1 MRRVIFFII
10 VAAFSLFMI
19 PDGAATESA
28 GLEDHI
34 LRHNARVNK
43 AMPDYVETSSKNAV
57 EDNMIS
63 LFGDTKINEE
73 TSADRFRHQYSAL
86 TLMSEGRVLV
96 GWEDDR
102 NGDFD
107 IYGQMVSSDGMTAG
121 SDQLLINDN
130 SFLSNTMVDFAYNSD
145 GFIVVVWVDESGDL
159 WLRGYDS
166 TFTPLDAA
174 LMVNDNISSNI
185 ISYPDVEFL
194 SDSRVVVVWEDT
206 RLESAVYGQIY
217 NTDLSAAG
225 DNFKIS
231 PDDGGKVF
239 WSPAIAAGTNGT
251 FAVVWE
257 ELGSSGSS
265 VFLLL
270 YDADALPSGISI
282 NVADLANQTDNQ
294 FGPDIVGLGAE
305 GYLVGWSDSRDSD
318 QNMYVQHF
326 DGNGNRIDD
335 NVKVSEGT
343 GNSVF
348 DLYLTGNPGGNFLA
362 LWANTGVRSE
372 ILVQA
377 FDATGKTSGGN
388 ITVSDGLALGERFSP
403 NAIFRTDGSVL
414 VTFTDTRTA
423 LIDIYAQILN
433 SDFTLS
439 SNNFKLTSG
448 ASGAHQNQSRI
459 ARMAGDDFGV
469 LWTDMKNDDGDI
481 YFQRGSGLGNPY
493 GSNLK
498 LNDDAG
504 SSYQAEPSIGSAT
517 NGNVITAWVDGR
529 STGDLKGINIFGQ
542 LLDPN
547 GQKAGVNFLVNDD
560 PAEIAVVQAEPACD
574 ISPSGK
580 AVIAWRD
587 RRNGADDIYAQIY
600 DPSGDPSGAN
610 FQVNQETIPCSN
622 PRIAMLNN
630 DMFMIAWQIEVEARS
645 YVKFQL
651 YNAQGT
657 ETGSNMLIPVDT
669 SINQQ
674 LDFDIAVNPYFGI
687 YAIAWIN
694 QNDTDTEV
702 YAMMVAP
709 DGVPASPVKIVSD
722 MANLGFDDV
731 SVGMDSDNSYVVA
744 WSDMRS
750 GVRRSYLSFVDAG
763 TTVFPNQLI
772 SQNSGIAREQE
783 QSIAINGRTWFA
795 SWSDNRNSGDGYDI
809 YVNSNLYNPTSAEDD
824 TDTPVPDAFN
834 LSQNYPNPFNPIT
847 RIDFSLAQDMPRV
860 QFEVYNILGRKVHSK
875 TMTDL
880 SAGAY
885 TIEFSGEGLSSGIY
899 LYRLR
904 ADDQVVTKKM
914 SLMK

>member
-10 VAAFSLFMI
+10 IATFSIFLI
-19 PDGAATESA
+19 PDGAATESS

-34 LRHNARVNK
+34 LRHNARINE
-43 AMPDYVETSSKNAV
+43 AMPDYVETSAKNAIENSV
-57 EDNMIS
+57 IS
-63 LFGDTKINEE
+63 LFGDTKFNEE
-73 TSADRFRHQYSAL
+73 TSADRFRHQYSEL
-86 TLMSEGRVLV
+86 TLMSEERALV

-145 GFIVVVWVDESGDL
+145 GFIVAVWVDESGDL

-166 TFTPLDAA
+166 TFTPLDDAVK
-174 LMVNDNISSNI
+174 VNDNISSNI
-185 ISYPDVEFL
+185 ISYPNVEFL

-231 PDDGGKVF
+231 PDDAGKVF
-239 WSPAIAAGTNGT
+239 WSPAIASGTNGT

-257 ELGSSGSS
+257 ELGISGSS

-282 NVADLANQTDNQ
+282 NVADLANQSDNQ
-294 FGPDIVGLGAE
+294 FGPDVAGLGAE
-305 GYLVGWSDSRDSD
+305 GYLVGWCDSRDTD
-318 QNMYVQHF
+318 QNIYVQHF
-326 DGNGNRIDD
+326 DGNGNRIED

-348 DLYLTGNPGGNFLA
+348 DLYLTGNPGGYFLA

-372 ILVQA
+372 ILFQA
-377 FDATGKTSGGN
+377 FDATGKISGGN
-388 ITVSDGLALGERFSP
+388 ITVSDGLVLGERFSP

-423 LIDIYAQILN
+423 IIDIYAQIIN

-439 SNNFKLTSG
+439 GNNFKLTSG
-448 ASGAHQNQSRI
+448 ASGAQQNQSGI
-459 ARMAGDDFGV
+459 VRMAGDDFGV

-529 STGDLKGINIFGQ
+529 STGGLKGINIFGQ
-542 LLDPN
+542 FLDPD
-547 GQKAGVNFLVNDD
+547 GQKVGGNFLVNDD
-560 PAEIAVVQAEPACD
+560 FSGTAVVQAEPACD
-574 ISPSGK
+574 ISSSGK

-587 RRNGADDIYAQIY
+587 RRNGVDDIYAQIY

-610 FQVNQETIPCSN
+610 FKVNQETMPCSN
-622 PRIAMLNN
+622 PRVAVMNN

-657 ETGSNMLIPVDT
+657 ETGSNILIPVDT
-669 SINQQ
+669 SLNHQ

-694 QNDTDTEV
+694 QNNTDTEV
-702 YAMMVAP
+702 YSMMIGP
-709 DGVPASPVKIVSD
+709 DGVPASPVKIISD
-722 MANLGFDDV
+722 MANLGFDYV
-731 SVGMDSDNSYVVA
+731 SVDMDSDNSYVVA

-772 SQNSGIAREQE
+772 SQNAGIAREQE
-783 QSIAINGRTWFA
+783 PSIAINGRTWFA

-809 YVNSNLYNPTSAEDD
+809 YVNSNLYNPTSADD
-824 TDTPVPDAFN
+824 DIDTPVPDAFA
-834 LSQNYPNPFNPIT
+834 LSQNYPNPFNPVT

-860 QFEVYNILGRKVHSK
+860 QFEVYNILGRKVHSE

-880 SAGAY
+880 SAGTY
-885 TIEFSGEGLSSGIY
+885 TIEFSSEGLSSGIY
-899 LYRLR
+899 LYRLK